1 MKILLS
7 FSEFAQLVMDTRNT
21 QLQAFAQGTW
31 DNLIMQWVK
40 FLTFCIKFGL
50 TALPVSDIT
59 LAWYAQFL
67 SYSFESHSSVVNYLS
82 GVKTLHVLLH
92 FGVQGFQG
100 LLVKLTVQG
109 LRRKNKHQPRQ
120 ALAINP
126 IILNHIHATL
136 DLSRSEDCTFWTVCL
151 VSFFLL
157 LCKSNVVSDS
167 LSLENVQNLLHRQDL
182 QFFPH
187 EVRVALRWS
196 KTNQFGEHLTFS
208 LPHIPQSCLCP
219 VKALRDM
226 IALVPGSTGLCFR
239 RVSGLPYTYY
249 QFHAKVRSAL
259 KQKGYLE
266 HLYSSHSFR
275 QGGCTFAFLCGVPAE
290 LIKLLGGW
298 KSDCYLK
305 YLEFPFEARAAVK

>member
-31 DNLIMQWVK
+31 DNLIMQCVK

-109 LRRKNKHQPRQ
+109 LRRKNNISLDR
-120 ALAINP
+120 LWLS
-126 IILNHIHATL
+126 IL
-136 DLSRSEDCTFWTVCL
+136 
-151 VSFFLL
+151 
-157 LCKSNVVSDS
+157 
-167 LSLENVQNLLHRQDL
+167 
-182 QFFPH
+182 
-187 EVRVALRWS
+187 
-196 KTNQFGEHLTFS
+196 
-208 LPHIPQSCLCP
+208 
-219 VKALRDM
+219 
-226 IALVPGSTGLCFR
+226 
-239 RVSGLPYTYY
+239 
-249 QFHAKVRSAL
+249 
-259 KQKGYLE
+259 
-266 HLYSSHSFR
+266 
-275 QGGCTFAFLCGVPAE
+275 
-290 LIKLLGGW
+290 
-298 KSDCYLK
+298 
-305 YLEFPFEARAAVK
+305 